1 MNINNDRGVTVYVT
15 VQLENGGDASA
26 KKRLTQCGRSHKRYT
41 VKNDVWC
48 LGTGYEYH

>member
-41 VKNDVWC
+41 VKNDVWF
-48 LGTGYEYH
+48 